1 MKEIKAIQIKFFDND
16 FCSAALGA
24 ARALVMVVDIV
35 DEPEEVVLEEFKFLI
50 HRLANAGHRVGESG
64 YNEVSAEYF
73 NKCTVERLTYIPK
86 EWFNSESVVYDVEE
100 GKLTLL

>member
-1 MKEIKAIQIKFFDND
+1 MNEIKAVQIKFFDND

-24 ARALVMVVDIV
+24 AKALVMVVDIT

-64 YNEVSAEYF
+64 CSEVSAEYF
-73 NKCTVERLTYIPK
+73 DKCTVEKLTYVPR
-86 EWFNSESVVYDVEE
+86 EWSNSESVVYDVEE
-100 GKLTLL
+100 GKITLL

>member
-24 ARALVMVVDIV
+24 AKALVMVVDITT
-35 DEPEEVVLEEFKFLI
+35 EPEGIVLEEFKFLI
-50 HRLANAGHRVGESG
+50 HRLANTDNRIGKSG
-64 YNEVSAEYF
+64 YSETKPEYF
-73 NKCTVERLTYIPK
+73 DRCTVERLTYIPK